1 MGGEH
6 ILKMETG
13 KMEPATTEISHS
25 DTANLAPAAF
35 AGIWERARDT
45 IIGRVDVLD
54 LAAVSLLNADL
65 DVGLRRKAEDEAH
78 KLVGLVG
85 TFGFVEASTI
95 AGEIESLLHGE
106 SPLGSDQTLLLSKL
120 AVSLRQE
127 LERHPARLA
136 VEQLPENTERP
147 EPSHTPETADVV
159 IVDDDEVLTELL
171 LHALENRGYRC
182 RSIQDGQVALD
193 ALSGLSPRI
202 KAKVILLDVGLPSV
216 DGLSVLRNLAK
227 DKLTEQTR
235 LIMLT
240 ARSGE
245 SDVLSAL
252 ELGAFDH
259 VAKPFS
265 LPVLMQKVQRAL
277 DAPIGVR

>member
-1 MGGEH
+1 M
-6 ILKMETG
+6 KMETG
-13 KMEPATTEISHS
+13 KIETVMTEISHN
-25 DTANLAPAAF
+25 DTENLAPAAF

-65 DVGLRRKAEDEAH
+65 DVELRRKAEDEAH

-85 TFGFVEASTI
+85 TFGFIEASTI
-95 AGEIESLLHGE
+95 AREIESLLHGE
-106 SPLGSDQTLLLSKL
+106 SHLGSDQTLLLSKL

-127 LERHPARLA
+127 LERHPASLA
-136 VEQLPENTERP
+136 MEQLPESSERP
-147 EPSHTPETADVV
+147 EPSHTPETADVL

-171 LHALENRGYRC
+171 VHALENRGYSC
-182 RSIQDGQVALD
+182 RSIQDGQAAVD
-193 ALSGLSPRI
+193 ALSGFSPSI
-202 KAKVILLDVGLPSV
+202 KAKVVLLDVGLPSV
-216 DGLSVLRNLAK
+216 DGLSVLRILAK
-227 DKLTEQTR
+227 DKLAEQTR

-245 SDVLSAL
+245 SEVLTAL

-277 DAPIGVR
+277 DTPIGVR